1 MIQAS
6 QPLVSSVGSRTR
18 DELAQIKS
26 NITKQ
31 LVAET
36 IKLRP
41 QHCNE
46 FCSKLCIS
54 ENKYVNMMKFL
65 THRGAKVFVTKYK
78 LKLDK
83 NANTNTINF
92 ICGP

>member
-1 MIQAS
+1 MVNGS
-6 QPLVSSVGSRTR
+6 SRTR

-41 QHCNE
+41 EDCNE
-46 FCSKLCIS
+46 FCSKFGIS
-54 ENKYVNMMKFL
+54 ENKYFNMMKFL
-65 THRGAKVFVTKYK
+65 TPRGANVFVTKYK

-83 NANTNTINF
+83 NANTDTINF